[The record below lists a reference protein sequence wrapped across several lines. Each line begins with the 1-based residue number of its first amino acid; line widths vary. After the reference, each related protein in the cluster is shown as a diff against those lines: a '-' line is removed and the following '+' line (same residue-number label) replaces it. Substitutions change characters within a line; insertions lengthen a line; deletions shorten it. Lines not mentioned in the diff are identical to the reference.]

1 MKIPHFLTDQ
11 GMENLQ
17 RMSHMI
23 RYNNEIHFHDE
34 NVAEHSFYVGVYSI
48 LICDALRITGPVR
61 EKIVER
67 AITHDVSETEL
78 SDIPHNVK
86 MMVPGLSQYFEE
98 HERGFNNDHFGK
110 TYSQLWETDE
120 ILISAVVEI
129 ADILSVKQYSKQEVE
144 LGNKR
149 KFEPILKSTNERLRK
164 AFEKLRF
171 VSGDKNVDELETALT
186 ESEV

>member
-1 MKIPHFLTDQ
+1 
-11 GMENLQ
+11 
-17 RMSHMI
+17 MI

-34 NVAEHSFYVGVYSI
+34 NVAEHSFYVGVYAI
-48 LICDALRITGPVR
+48 LICDALNLRGPVR
-61 EKIVER
+61 SKIIER

-86 MMVPGLSQYFEE
+86 CIIPGLNKYFDE
-98 HERGFNNDHFGK
+98 HERAFNERHFGK
-110 TYSQLWETDE
+110 SYEELWETDE

-144 LGNKR
+144 LGNRR
-149 KFEPILKSTNERLRK
+149 KFEPILKSTNERLSK

-171 VSGDKNVDELETALT
+171 VSGDKNVDELEAALT